1 MAVSL
6 CRCPSLSVILW
17 GHVRRLACP
26 DVFSYLSAF
35 QQVPS
40 SFPPPLSL
48 FSPSFPLPLSLPCE
62 ESISAFRSLTCISV
76 TLFSL
81 ICPQC
86 QQRDARREE
95 RKRNV
100 QMKEWRMRRD
110 NVRTQKRTVSLI
122 GKRYKEWV
130 INNNINNIHRSR
142 HGCVFFLSL
151 ATGSSTYV
159 CEMKWST
166 AVVAIFK
173 YNLLTVQSN
182 KSQSI
187 WLTLVISPFLPSLFF
202 YEDLNTMN
210 SLINYTVVYIWL

>member
-1 MAVSL
+1 MFVVLPAQMSSAICQHFNRSPPPSL
-6 CRCPSLSVILW
+6 HHFHSFLPPSLSL
-17 GHVRRLACP
+17 
-26 DVFSYLSAF
+26 YLSP
-35 QQVPS
+35 VRNRS
-40 SFPPPLSL
+40 VLSGHNMHL
-48 FSPSFPLPLSLPCE
+48 CHSL
-62 ESISAFRSLTCISV
+62 
-76 TLFSL
+76 SL

-130 INNNINNIHRSR
+130 INNIHRSR
-142 HGCVFFLSL
+142 LDVWFFLSL

-210 SLINYTVVYIWL
+210 SLINTIQLFIFDCSLGERLESFYVSQITLTHWLC

>member
-40 SFPPPLSL
+40 SFPTTFTL
-48 FSPSFPLPLSLPCE
+48 FSLLPSP
-62 ESISAFRSLTCISV
+62 SISPLWGIDQCFQVINMHLCHSI
-76 TLFSL
+76 FSL

-130 INNNINNIHRSR
+130 INNIHRSR
-142 HGCVFFLSL
+142 HGCVFFF
-151 ATGSSTYV
+151 
-159 CEMKWST
+159 
-166 AVVAIFK
+166 I
-173 YNLLTVQSN
+173 
-182 KSQSI
+182 
-187 WLTLVISPFLPSLFF
+187 PRHR
-202 YEDLNTMN
+202 
-210 SLINYTVVYIWL
+210 VVYICVWNEMKHSCGGNL

>member
-130 INNNINNIHRSR
+130 INNIHRSR
-142 HGCVFFLSL
+142 HGCVVFF
-151 ATGSSTYV
+151 
-159 CEMKWST
+159 
-166 AVVAIFK
+166 I
-173 YNLLTVQSN
+173 
-182 KSQSI
+182 
-187 WLTLVISPFLPSLFF
+187 PRHR
-202 YEDLNTMN
+202 
-210 SLINYTVVYIWL
+210 VVYICVWNEMKHSCGGNL